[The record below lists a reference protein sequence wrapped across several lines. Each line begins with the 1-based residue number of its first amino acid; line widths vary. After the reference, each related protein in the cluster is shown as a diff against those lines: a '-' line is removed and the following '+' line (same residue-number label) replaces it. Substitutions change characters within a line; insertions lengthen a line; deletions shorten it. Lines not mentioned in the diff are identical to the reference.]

1 MPQELIVLQ
10 PFAGY
15 KVGDRITD
23 ADIIGRVLASSQ
35 RAFVVAAS
43 QAEG

>member
-10 PFAGY
+10 PFGGY

-23 ADIIGRVLASSQ
+23 ADQIARVMGSSQ

-43 QAEG
+43 PAEG